1 MDLDDSD
8 TDFLW
13 QCKNGDLKEPCDHP
27 KPEPPNCSAS
37 TESWTVG
44 ALTCGGS
51 LSETWHGT
59 SLTVD
64 ADSPYVGSA
73 TFACSASEWG
83 PATDASCECED
94 GYHEHNGQC
103 VENPVCGENAVCADG
118 DCDDWSDDNDV
129 ASYGSG
135 SGMRK
140 ACSVGMFA
148 DVGDTDARFRWRCT
162 NGGMTENCH
171 DDRPDPSDCPP
182 MVTWTAGSRTCEAS
196 VTQIGHGT
204 DDLVVDAESPYNGS
218 ATLACSDGVWSS
230 TNATC
235 ECGGECL
242 CVVAGNE
249 WMEARPE
256 RERTCV
262 GNDACLPDSHRH
274 SCTTP
279 ADPNGGYSS
288 CRYDRHRGGIYCASH
303 RTETCEPYPAVP
315 AHCHVEP
322 PPCEIC
328 CEFGEQEYCP

>member
-1 MDLDDSD
+1 M
-8 TDFLW
+8 
-13 QCKNGDLKEPCDHP
+13 
-27 KPEPPNCSAS
+27 
-37 TESWTVG
+37 
-44 ALTCGGS
+44 
-51 LSETWHGT
+51 
-59 SLTVD
+59 TVD

-83 PATDASCECED
+83 PAT
-94 GYHEHNGQC
+94 
-103 VENPVCGENAVCADG
+103 
-118 DCDDWSDDNDV
+118 
-129 ASYGSG
+129 
-135 SGMRK
+135 
-140 ACSVGMFA
+140 
-148 DVGDTDARFRWRCT
+148 
-162 NGGMTENCH
+162 
-171 DDRPDPSDCPP
+171 
-182 MVTWTAGSRTCEAS
+182 
-196 VTQIGHGT
+196 
-204 DDLVVDAESPYNGS
+204 
-218 ATLACSDGVWSS
+218 
-230 TNATC
+230 NATC
-235 ECGGECL
+235 GCGEECQ

-249 WMEARPE
+249 WMGAQPE